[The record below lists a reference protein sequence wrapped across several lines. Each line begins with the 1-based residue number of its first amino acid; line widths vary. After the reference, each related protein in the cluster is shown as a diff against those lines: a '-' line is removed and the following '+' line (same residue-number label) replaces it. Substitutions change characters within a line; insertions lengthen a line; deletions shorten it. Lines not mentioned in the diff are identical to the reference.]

1 MIQSKIVTIISLC
14 TLSLS
19 ILCTNPIKAEALTQ
33 KNAKEMIS
41 GIRSLEGEI
50 RNPDISL
57 SDDEL
62 NAKYEG
68 RIYREIEKNYV
79 IKGYPKDELEM
90 VTDKVDSLRRTSPI
104 TLSDEEKNL
113 LYRLVYAES
122 GNQSYETQM
131 YVCSVVLNRLR
142 SDSFPDTI
150 KEVIYQPYQ
159 FEVVSNGDIET
170 KIPSEMTIRA
180 VDDVL
185 SHGVT
190 NDKVVSFRNDYY
202 HSGLHDEFVSGILY
216 FSSI

>member
-41 GIRSLEGEI
+41 GIRPLEGEI

-90 VTDKVDSLRRTSPI
+90 VT
-104 TLSDEEKNL
+104 EKIFCTGSYMPKAGTNL
-113 LYRLVYAES
+113 TKPRCMSAPLY
-122 GNQSYETQM
+122 
-131 YVCSVVLNRLR
+131 
-142 SDSFPDTI
+142 
-150 KEVIYQPYQ
+150 
-159 FEVVSNGDIET
+159 
-170 KIPSEMTIRA
+170 
-180 VDDVL
+180 
-185 SHGVT
+185 
-190 NDKVVSFRNDYY
+190 
-202 HSGLHDEFVSGILY
+202 
-216 FSSI
+216 

>member
-1 MIQSKIVTIISLC
+1 
-14 TLSLS
+14 
-19 ILCTNPIKAEALTQ
+19 
-33 KNAKEMIS
+33 
-41 GIRSLEGEI
+41 
-50 RNPDISL
+50 
-57 SDDEL
+57 
-62 NAKYEG
+62 
-68 RIYREIEKNYV
+68 
-79 IKGYPKDELEM
+79 M

>member
-1 MIQSKIVTIISLC
+1 MHIIPINLMHQSNKSRGI
-14 TLSLS
+14 
-19 ILCTNPIKAEALTQ
+19 NP

-41 GIRSLEGEI
+41 GIRPLEGEI

-190 NDKVVSFRNDYY
+190 NDKVVSFRNDCY